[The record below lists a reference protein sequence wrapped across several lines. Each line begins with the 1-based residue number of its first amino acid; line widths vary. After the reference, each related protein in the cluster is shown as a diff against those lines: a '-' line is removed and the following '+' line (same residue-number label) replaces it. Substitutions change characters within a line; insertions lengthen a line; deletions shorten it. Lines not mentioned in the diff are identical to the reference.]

1 MARRRNSR
9 RQQQR
14 RRMTWFYRAKTMGKQ
29 AEEKPKPVAYYFE
42 PDIADHFKG
51 VKQSETTS
59 YFEIDLVDKLRAK
72 KETNESK

>member
-1 MARRRNSR
+1 MARRGNSR
-9 RQQQR
+9 RQQR

-29 AEEKPKPVAYYFE
+29 AESESKPVAYYFE
-42 PDIADHFKG
+42 PDIADHFKDA
-51 VKQSETTS
+51 KQSETTS